1 MRIPHPTDYCELCNR
16 AGVAVTKHHLIP
28 RGVHRRKRFR
38 KLFDRED
45 RLTRILWV
53 CRPCHNAIHSA
64 CSEQELAMHYNTR
77 EKLLAIGELRDFVAW
92 IQGKPAGFVPKQ
104 RS

>member
-1 MRIPHPTDYCELCNR
+1 MRIPRPTDHCQLCKR
-16 AGVAVTKHHLIP
+16 SGVAVTKHHLIP
-28 RGVHRRKRFR
+28 RSVHRRKRFR

-64 CSEQELAMHYNTR
+64 RSEQELALHYNTR
-77 EKLLAIGELRDFVAW
+77 EKLLTIAEVRDFVDW
-92 IQGKPAGFVPKQ
+92 IRDKPPGFVPKQ
-104 RS
+104 R

>member
-1 MRIPHPTDYCELCNR
+1 MQIPRPTDHCQLCLR
-16 AGVAVTKHHLIP
+16 SGLPVTKHHLIP

-38 KLFDRED
+38 KAFDRED

-64 CSEQELAMHYNTR
+64 RSEQELAMYYNTR
-77 EKLLAIGELRDFVAW
+77 EKLLEIPELRDFVHW
-92 IQGKPAGFVPKQ
+92 IQGKPPGFKPKQ
-104 RS
+104 R